1 MGRVIGRTGGDA
13 HSFLRTMVFE
23 PIASPA
29 PRRYVGSF
37 CYSGLQMPFLYA
49 QVHIVHFE
57 ESACESADHAS
68 TKHCTSNSSRNVQI
82 SAICIRSVARGHR
95 SPRSRNHAHPNT
107 RSIHAV
113 CTSKRTA
120 HCRQAVI
127 SEKQSITQSYKVLLY
142 NAIPRMYV

>member
-13 HSFLRTMVFE
+13 HSFLLTMVFE

-49 QVHIVHFE
+49 QVHIVHIGR
-57 ESACESADHAS
+57 SACESADHA
-68 TKHCTSNSSRNVQI
+68 TKHCTSKSSRNVQI

-95 SPRSRNHAHPNT
+95 SSRSRDHAHPIT
-107 RSIHAV
+107 RSIPLRSIQTDH
-113 CTSKRTA
+113 SLRS
-120 HCRQAVI
+120 I
-127 SEKQSITQSYKVLLY
+127 SNEKQSITQSYKVLLY